1 ARLSI
6 GGPSG
11 VRCDCRYPELSIGD
25 PAGVRWDYRGMQAE
39 AVKEFIRA
47 MTIQGAAPDR
57 LAIVKQA
64 FDQDGLKGFWRKW
77 LEFQQARIRSGRLDP
92 SYVALVYV
100 YIGEK
105 KHAMSWLRRSAEK
118 CKFTHKN

>member
-1 ARLSI
+1 
-6 GGPSG
+6 
-11 VRCDCRYPELSIGD
+11 
-25 PAGVRWDYRGMQAE
+25 MQAE

-92 SYVALVYV
+92 SYVALVYA
-100 YIGEK
+100 YLGEK
-105 KHAMSWLRRSAEK
+105 KQALAWLQRAAQDRSIDPTTLRFEPIFDSLRSDSRYLAILEHSGL
-118 CKFTHKN
+118 TR